1 MVRKQLEKLFGKN
14 KGEIINID
22 IDMIDRNPYQPRKEF
37 NEDEIVELAQ
47 SIKSY
52 GLIQPIVVRKVGER
66 FQLIAGE
73 RRLRAHN
80 YLELKK
86 IPALVQ
92 DMDDENTAVVSL
104 VENLQRR
111 ELNYFEEANA
121 YSILIDVFGMTQ
133 EDLAK
138 KIGKSQSAIANKLR
152 LLRLPEQVRNMLSP
166 GVVSERHARALLK
179 LNTVENQLE
188 VIRQIYKKDL
198 TVKETEDLV
207 EQISHNNIPQ
217 NNDKKDNK
225 QQISLIIRDARIF
238 INTIRETVKRA
249 KQTGVSIVCIE
260 NDDDEEYEIVIRIGK
275 KKKLYS
281 KIQRGR

>member
-37 NEDEIVELAQ
+37 NEEEIVELAQ

-207 EQISHNNIPQ
+207 EQISHNNIAQ

-260 NDDDEEYEIVIRIGK
+260 NDDDEEYEIVC
-275 KKKLYS
+275 
-281 KIQRGR
+281 Q